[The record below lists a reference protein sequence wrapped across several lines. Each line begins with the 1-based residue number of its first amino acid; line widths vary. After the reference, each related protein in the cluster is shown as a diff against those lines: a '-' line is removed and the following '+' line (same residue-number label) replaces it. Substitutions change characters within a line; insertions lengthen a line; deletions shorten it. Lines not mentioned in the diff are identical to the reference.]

1 MLMRALYV
9 SAAVGDAGRSL
20 ATLAEILGQS
30 DRNNRRDHVS
40 GVLARH
46 DGLFMQ
52 AIEGARVDLDRLL
65 DRVRRDARHG
75 DVRLLAYGPVQER
88 AFGAWGM
95 ALADISSDPVL
106 SAGRRLD
113 QLSPEDALAILKRA
127 ASRIPVAA

>member
-46 DGLFMQ
+46 EDLFLQ
-52 AIEGARVDLDRLL
+52 ALEGARVDLDRLL
-65 DRVRRDARHG
+65 DRLRRDPRHG
-75 DVRLLAYGPVQER
+75 DVRLLAYGPVEER
-88 AFGAWGM
+88 AFAAWGM
-95 ALADISSDPVL
+95 ALADVASDVVL
-106 SAGRRLD
+106 AHGRRLD
-113 QLSPEDALAILKRA
+113 ELSAADALAMLRRA
-127 ASRIPVAA
+127 AERIPIAA

>member
-46 DGLFMQ
+46 EGLFLQ
-52 AIEGARVDLDRLL
+52 ALEGARVDLDRLL

>member
-52 AIEGARVDLDRLL
+52 ALEGARVDLDRLL

-113 QLSPEDALAILKRA
+113 QLSPEDAFAILKRA